1 MDQHYHHCN
10 QNIQS
15 VGPIGTSVLTAV
27 CMFTQQTTMTTMHP
41 RLTRCNNPC
50 SFETSMMSQN
60 HLKVMN
66 VLKMGH
72 FRIFLKKRVLPA
84 WLLLM
89 WFTPYHFVSI
99 ARTSDPK
106 VAGFS
111 PIVVASDIIFWI
123 RFRWPNMTYI
133 IWLFNIAMENGP
145 FIDGV
150 PIKFGDFP
158 WLC

>member
-1 MDQHYHHCN
+1 
-10 QNIQS
+10 
-15 VGPIGTSVLTAV
+15 
-27 CMFTQQTTMTTMHP
+27 
-41 RLTRCNNPC
+41 
-50 SFETSMMSQN
+50 MMSQN

-111 PIVVASDIIFWI
+111 PIVVASDIIF
-123 RFRWPNMTYI
+123 
-133 IWLFNIAMENGP
+133 L
-145 FIDGV
+145 DS
-150 PIKFGDFP
+150 
-158 WLC
+158 L